1 MRCCICV
8 ADSVLMSST
17 DQDTLAVAWSGVC
30 SSTKLERSSEKM
42 RPTVYKETVT
52 HTKYRTL
59 DTAVLQTRLA
69 TDAEDVGKGDR
80 QSLKLVMNKV
90 SNFVVG
96 VVVKTE
102 AG

>member
-1 MRCCICV
+1 
-8 ADSVLMSST
+8 
-17 DQDTLAVAWSGVC
+17 
-30 SSTKLERSSEKM
+30 M